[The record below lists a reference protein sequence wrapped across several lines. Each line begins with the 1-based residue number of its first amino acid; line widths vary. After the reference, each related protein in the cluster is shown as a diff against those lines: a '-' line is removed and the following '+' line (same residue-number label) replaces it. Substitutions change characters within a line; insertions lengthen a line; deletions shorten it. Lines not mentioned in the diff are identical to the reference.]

1 MDARIRESGVYVLR
15 EHTVSFADIDE
26 KSQLMQD
33 AILRLASRNIMRGTT
48 YGYFYPDSPIS
59 RADFVTAIVMAF
71 DMLDLNAQSTFTD
84 IGPADW
90 YFRAIATAE
99 QEGLISGF
107 PDSTFR
113 GNLNI
118 PKDQLTV
125 VSANTLME
133 RMGYIIP
140 YDIEEFLAR
149 FIDRYELAY
158 WSEAGIALA
167 TQTNVTIHRVDSRFA
182 PQSSMTRGDAAIVL
196 DRVFSRVW

>member
-1 MDARIRESGVYVLR
+1 
-15 EHTVSFADIDE
+15 
-26 KSQLMQD
+26 MQD
-33 AILRLASRNIMRGTT
+33 AILRLASRDIMRGTA

-99 QEGLISGF
+99 QERLISGF
-107 PDSTFR
+107 GDGTFR

-125 VSANTLME
+125 VTANTLVE
-133 RMGYIIP
+133 RMGYIVP
-140 YDIEEFLAR
+140 YDVEAFLAR
-149 FIDRYELAY
+149 FIDRYELAQ
-158 WSEAGIALA
+158 WAEGSIALA

-182 PQSSMTRGDAAIVL
+182 PHSSMTRGDAAIVL